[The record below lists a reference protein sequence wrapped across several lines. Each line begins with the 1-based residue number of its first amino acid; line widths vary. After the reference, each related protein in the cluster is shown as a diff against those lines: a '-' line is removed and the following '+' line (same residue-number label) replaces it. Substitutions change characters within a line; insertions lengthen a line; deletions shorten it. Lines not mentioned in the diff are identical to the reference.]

1 MDARGVFLY
10 TNVKTKD
17 SLDFTGGLN
26 LNRLV
31 FSEDLAS
38 DTTPLKVLARDV
50 STCSE
55 GADAAIV
62 AGRCNENAENIQAAI
77 ADAEKYVKDN
87 FVFGTWIPAWAG
99 SSLRSRL
106 CVWLS

>member
-1 MDARGVFLY
+1 MHHRHRLAASVAD
-10 TNVKTKD
+10 
-17 SLDFTGGLN
+17 GLSC
-26 LNRLV
+26 LV
-31 FSEDLAS
+31 CSAMS
-38 DTTPLKVLARDV
+38 VCVCRDV